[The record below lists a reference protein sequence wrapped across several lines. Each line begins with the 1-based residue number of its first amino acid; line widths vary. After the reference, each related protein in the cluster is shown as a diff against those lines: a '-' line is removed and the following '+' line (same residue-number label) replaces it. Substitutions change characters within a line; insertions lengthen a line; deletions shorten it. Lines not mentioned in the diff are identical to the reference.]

1 MSIESTSL
9 KRLYVAPLLIA
20 AASVASVALA
30 PVTAAEP
37 NGDSVPIAGSES
49 PTNTRAELERQ
60 GYQVTINWVNGAP
73 NVVPL
78 SQCVVTNINTVAA
91 PKAYMSVSCPPAGS
105 Q

>member
-1 MSIESTSL
+1 MSL
-9 KRLYVAPLLIA
+9 KSLSLKTLHLGPLLVA
-20 AASVASVALA
+20 VASVASVALA
-30 PVTAAEP
+30 PATAAEP
-37 NGDSVPIAGSES
+37 TVGPPPIAGSES
-49 PTNTRAELERQ
+49 PTNTRAELQRQ

-78 SQCVVTNINTVAA
+78 WQCVVTNINTVAA

>member
-1 MSIESTSL
+1 MLLKIASL
-9 KRLYVAPLLIA
+9 KTLHLAPLLVA
-20 AASVASVALA
+20 AGSVALVALA
-30 PVTAAEP
+30 PVTAADP
-37 NGDSVPIAGSES
+37 PGHPIAGSES
-49 PTNTRAELERQ
+49 PTNTKAELERQ

>member
-1 MSIESTSL
+1 MSIKNTSL

-20 AASVASVALA
+20 AASVALA
-30 PVTAAEP
+30 PVTAAQP
-37 NGDSVPIAGSES
+37 AAGSES
-49 PTNTRAELERQ
+49 PTNTKAELERQ
-60 GYQVTINWVNGAP
+60 GYQVTINWVNGPP

>member
-1 MSIESTSL
+1 MLLKIASL
-9 KRLYVAPLLIA
+9 KTLHLAPLLVA
-20 AASVASVALA
+20 AGSVALVALA
-30 PVTAAEP
+30 PVTAADP
-37 NGDSVPIAGSES
+37 TGVPIAGSES
-49 PTNTRAELERQ
+49 PTNTKAELERQ